1 MQLILWRHAQAEDGG
16 RDLERALTGKGRKQ
30 AEKVA
35 AWLRKRLPQN
45 VRVLASPARRA
56 QQTARA
62 LGVEFSTD
70 ESLAPGVSAAAVLQS
85 AGWPGDD
92 DAVAVVVGH
101 QPTLGEVAAKLVG
114 GSAASW
120 SLRKGGLWWLEQ
132 RARGGRT
139 EVLVRAV
146 ISPDLV

>member
-16 RDLERALTGKGRKQ
+16 PDLERALTGKGRKQ

-62 LGVEFSTD
+62 LGIEFSAD
-70 ESLAPGVSAAAVLQS
+70 EGLAPGVSAAAVLRS
-85 AGWPGDD
+85 AGWPGDEG
-92 DAVAVVVGH
+92 AVAVVVGH

-114 GSAASW
+114 NAPESW
-120 SLRKGGLWWLEQ
+120 PLKKGGLWWLEQ